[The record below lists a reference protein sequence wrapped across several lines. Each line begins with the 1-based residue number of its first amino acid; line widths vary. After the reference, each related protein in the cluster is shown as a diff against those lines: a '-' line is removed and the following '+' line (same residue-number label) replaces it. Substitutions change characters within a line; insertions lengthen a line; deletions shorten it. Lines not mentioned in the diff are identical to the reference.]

1 MPRFRGGFALTE
13 TQFLDHIILK
23 WFAGV
28 FRKIPR
34 KLVFIPCCVG
44 VMGSEAEREA
54 QRAEVGRMGGRRR
67 PECPLL
73 FCISGLLGRTESPR
87 SVLWLEAWNCSRAL
101 ERSGECFQGGGLDG
115 GFVQVMEP
123 GFIVNPPDR
132 FRQTGRNTGGEI
144 MKDDKRLAGLRR
156 LRQLL
161 KEAVNLPFPGGKPQ
175 NQ

>member
-1 MPRFRGGFALTE
+1 MNYDRGGKREAGRRGGK
-13 TQFLDHIILK
+13 FLVLGSL
-23 WFAGV
+23 F
-28 FRKIPR
+28 
-34 KLVFIPCCVG
+34 LVFGAWFLVLCFWFL
-44 VMGSEAEREA
+44 
-54 QRAEVGRMGGRRR
+54 QGG
-67 PECPLL
+67 
-73 FCISGLLGRTESPR
+73 
-87 SVLWLEAWNCSRAL
+87 
-101 ERSGECFQGGGLDG
+101 GECFQGGGLDG